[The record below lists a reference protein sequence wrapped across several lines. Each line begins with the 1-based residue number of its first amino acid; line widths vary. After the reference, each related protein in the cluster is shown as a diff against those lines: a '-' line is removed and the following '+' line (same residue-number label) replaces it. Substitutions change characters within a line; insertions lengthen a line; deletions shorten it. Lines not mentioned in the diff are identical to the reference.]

1 MKYYIIS
8 KIELEGTDSLKY
20 TDVGYT
26 EDINITNEI
35 NEQYDATLGKFLGE
49 NRTKLELEEVS
60 ISTFFNDIY
69 HLSHFYKLTTI
80 YIIQNSWFDYVY
92 TSINKKFMFWFFF

>member
-26 EDINITNEI
+26 EDINIVNEL
-35 NEQYDATLGKFLGE
+35 NEQFDSTLGKFLGE
-49 NRTKLELEEVS
+49 NRTKLEIGEMS
-60 ISTFFNDIY
+60 ISTFFVDFDSVNEARTEVENVEE
-69 HLSHFYKLTTI
+69 LSILHITNLN
-80 YIIQNSWFDYVY
+80 QL
-92 TSINKKFMFWFFF
+92 